1 MSFIARGYVAHHVLS
16 EVVQPAVSIAG
27 TAPVPA
33 SAITTVTTE
42 TPHYFA
48 TGDTVRIEGR
58 LATTPPGVVDGSYV
72 ITRVSAT
79 AFSVPVQSTEA
90 GGSGGT
96 ATRTS
101 PPKEPL
107 TIEEGK
113 QRAGLDWVAGDDRD
127 KLMAQFIAAARQ
139 KVELDTGVSLL
150 YQVRDIYYDVL
161 TDPWVILPNGAP
173 PLVEVLSVNAINS
186 AGINQVMPAEH
197 YIVDK
202 RGARIGLVAGAV
214 WPTDLRTFQPMRIQ
228 ILSGWPDPAQI
239 PPLLLH
245 AVGLLTAHYA
255 TAGRDLATVG
265 TIVSTTPF
273 GYDDAITP
281 FIQVVLA

>member
-1 MSFIARGYVAHHVLS
+1 MTFVARSYVAHHVLS

-27 TAPVPA
+27 TTPVQGSP
-33 SAITTVTTE
+33 ITIVNTA
-42 TPHYFA
+42 TPHYFV
-48 TGDTVRIEGR
+48 TGDTVLVEGR
-58 LATTPPGVVDGSYV
+58 AGKVPAGMVDGTYV
-72 ITRVSAT
+72 ITRVSSI
-79 AFSVPVQSTEA
+79 AFSVPVQSTEPGA
-90 GGSGGT
+90 EGGT
-96 ATRTS
+96 ATRTIAR
-101 PPKEPL
+101 EVL

-113 QRAGLDWVAGDDRD
+113 LRAGLDWVAGDERD
-127 KLMAQFIAAARQ
+127 ALMAGFIAAARQ

-173 PLVEVLSVNAINS
+173 PLVEVLSVNSIDS
-186 AGINQVMPAEH
+186 AGVAQVMPAEH
-197 YIVDK
+197 YIVDR

-214 WPTDLRTFQPMRIQ
+214 WPTDLRTFQPLRIR
-228 ILSGWPDPAQI
+228 ILAGWPDPARI

-265 TIVSTTPF
+265 TIVSTTPH
-273 GYDDAITP
+273 GYDDIIVP